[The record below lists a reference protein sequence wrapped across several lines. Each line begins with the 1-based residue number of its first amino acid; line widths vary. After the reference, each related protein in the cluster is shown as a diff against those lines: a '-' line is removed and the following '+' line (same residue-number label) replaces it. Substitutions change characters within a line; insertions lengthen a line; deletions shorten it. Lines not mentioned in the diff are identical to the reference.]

1 MDRIALEWKCQ
12 KTFAVIYI
20 AEQCVRAAMT
30 HRAIESRAIAY
41 CAGSCQKTTAQSHRS
56 WRALSAPSRGRRPNY
71 RRRTAVGVVDVA
83 SLSPMTSCPAA
94 ADRFP
99 VPPRQI
105 RLSPRR
111 SAQSPRSHPVG
122 CFHFRFRIVGRTTPS
137 SLRVHPV
144 LFPLPVTP
152 SPTPPWRLAQSPPQS
167 GWWSRMASTCGNPS
181 TFPPCWRQSSTL
193 ASTSDAAAQSR
204 STPATPQRRR
214 PTCEFADV
222 SCERCASTAVPSQH
236 TGCRK
241 MRREDGD
248 DGWDVGTVSGTWKN
262 FVDEARDVEGSHGRI
277 DEKVGVVERAESRRL
292 RSAFGVVPDSVIIV
306 ILVVVVIVIIIIII
320 ITIAVVSM
328 MKGDC
333 YVTDS

>member
-122 CFHFRFRIVGRTTPS
+122 CFHFRFRTVGRYVFATGS
-137 SLRVHPV
+137 SGFISTSGYTFSDPT
-144 LFPLPVTP
+144 VTV
-152 SPTPPWRLAQSPPQS
+152 SSVTATVWLVVKD
-167 GWWSRMASTCGNPS
+167 GIDL
-181 TFPPCWRQSSTL
+181 RQSVDISTL
-193 ASTSDAAAQSR
+193 LASVINVGVDFRCCCAGAVDASDAAAA
-204 STPATPQRRR
+204 ATDLRVRWR
-214 PTCEFADV
+214 IV
-222 SCERCASTAVPSQH
+222 W
-236 TGCRK
+236 K
-241 MRREDGD
+241 MRQYSS
-248 DGWDVGTVSGTWKN
+248 TITT
-262 FVDEARDVEGSHGRI
+262 HG
-277 DEKVGVVERAESRRL
+277 
-292 RSAFGVVPDSVIIV
+292 
-306 ILVVVVIVIIIIII
+306 
-320 ITIAVVSM
+320 M
-328 MKGDC
+328 
-333 YVTDS
+333 